1 MADQASPST
10 PAPPQTASSETS
22 KADVFQTG
30 KVLTIAAGHAV
41 HDTYTGFLPPLLPDL
56 IAAFNLSNAQA
67 GLLSAFTQLPSVL
80 QPFIGHLADR
90 LSLRYLVILAP
101 AITATMMSL
110 LGVAPSYL
118 VAALLLTVAGL
129 SSAGLH
135 AVGPA
140 MAGRISG
147 DKLGRG
153 MSFWMVGG
161 ELGRTLGPV
170 LVVSA
175 ITLLSLQGI
184 AWLMVAGWL
193 ASLLLYLRL
202 RGVSGRPEIPQGAMP
217 WRTALRN
224 MRPLFVPLALYLAVS
239 SFINIALTTYLPTFL
254 REQGSGLWL
263 AGASLSILEAAGVA
277 GALVGGSLSDHLG
290 RRRVLAASMAI
301 NTVLMFIFVSTQGW
315 VRTALLPIL
324 GFTSLAR
331 TPVVMAMVQ
340 QTYPENRALANGS
353 YMALSFLIRSGM
365 LVVFGALADVLGLR
379 SVFALS
385 AFLLLVGMPAIW
397 FFPAPKQDQGG
408 ESDGA
413 PVPRA

>member
-10 PAPPQTASSETS
+10 PAPPQTAASETS

-217 WRTALRN
+217 WRMALRN
-224 MRPLFVPLALYLAVS
+224 MRPLFLPLALYLAVS

-397 FFPAPKQDQGG
+397 FFPAPKQAQGG

>member
-1 MADQASPST
+1 
-10 PAPPQTASSETS
+10 
-22 KADVFQTG
+22 
-30 KVLTIAAGHAV
+30 
-41 HDTYTGFLPPLLPDL
+41 
-56 IAAFNLSNAQA
+56 
-67 GLLSAFTQLPSVL
+67 LLSAFTQLPSVL

-217 WRTALRN
+217 WRMALRN
-224 MRPLFVPLALYLAVS
+224 MRPLFLPLALYLAVS

-379 SVFALS
+379 AARATAL
-385 AFLLLVGMPAIW
+385 PC
-397 FFPAPKQDQGG
+397 QGLEPLAG
-408 ESDGA
+408 L
-413 PVPRA
+413 R

>member
-1 MADQASPST
+1 M
-10 PAPPQTASSETS
+10 
-22 KADVFQTG
+22 FQTG

-217 WRTALRN
+217 WRMALRN
-224 MRPLFVPLALYLAVS
+224 MRPLFLPLALYLAVS

>member
-1 MADQASPST
+1 
-10 PAPPQTASSETS
+10 
-22 KADVFQTG
+22 
-30 KVLTIAAGHAV
+30 
-41 HDTYTGFLPPLLPDL
+41 
-56 IAAFNLSNAQA
+56 
-67 GLLSAFTQLPSVL
+67 
-80 QPFIGHLADR
+80 
-90 LSLRYLVILAP
+90 
-101 AITATMMSL
+101 
-110 LGVAPSYL
+110 
-118 VAALLLTVAGL
+118 
-129 SSAGLH
+129 
-135 AVGPA
+135 
-140 MAGRISG
+140 
-147 DKLGRG
+147 
-153 MSFWMVGG
+153 
-161 ELGRTLGPV
+161 
-170 LVVSA
+170 
-175 ITLLSLQGI
+175 
-184 AWLMVAGWL
+184 
-193 ASLLLYLRL
+193 
-202 RGVSGRPEIPQGAMP
+202 MP
-217 WRTALRN
+217 WRMALRN
-224 MRPLFVPLALYLAVS
+224 MRPLFLPLALYLAVS

-397 FFPAPKQDQGG
+397 FFPAPKQAQGG